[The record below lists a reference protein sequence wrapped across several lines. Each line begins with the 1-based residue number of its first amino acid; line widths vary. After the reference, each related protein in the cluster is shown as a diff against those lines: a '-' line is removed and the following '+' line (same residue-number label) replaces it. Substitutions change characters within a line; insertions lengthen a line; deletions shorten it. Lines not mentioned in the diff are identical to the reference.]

1 MTREI
6 AVVVVSYN
14 KKQYTELC
22 LKGLLASDPQPE
34 QLVVVDNGS
43 EDGSVQMLDG
53 PVRRRCAEEE
63 VDFAFIANDE
73 NLGAC
78 TARNQAL
85 EVTEGRYVAFIDNDA
100 AVRSRDWLA
109 VLASVLDESDEV
121 GIVGPKLLFPF
132 EPYNIECAG
141 VGISSEGR
149 VKYLGRGSPKDAPE
163 FCSRT
168 PVQCL
173 TSACWLMRRK
183 LYKTLGGLDEAFN
196 PAQFEDFD
204 FCYRARE
211 AGWTVLYEPDA
222 EMYHYENTTTA
233 GSNDL
238 NFKYVTIK
246 NWQVFK
252 ERWRHMFEKE
262 DGPPTDDCMW
272 KPLETKP
279 LHATGEPPIIEPNI
293 PAG

>member
-1 MTREI
+1 MTPDT
-6 AVVVVSYN
+6 AVIVVSYN
-14 KKQYTELC
+14 KKPYTELC
-22 LKGLLASDPQPE
+22 IKGLLASEPPPD

-53 PVRRRCAEEE
+53 PVRTRCVEAG
-63 VDFAFIANDE
+63 VDFELIANDD

-85 EVTEGRYVAFIDNDA
+85 EVAEAEYVAFIDNDA

-109 VLASVLDESDEV
+109 VLGGVLDASEEV

-149 VKYLGRGSPKDAPE
+149 VKYLGRGSPKDASE
-163 FCSRT
+163 FCSRAS
-168 PVQCL
+168 VQCL

-183 LYKTLGGLDEAFN
+183 FYEDLGGMDEVFN

-211 AGWTVLYEPDA
+211 AGWTILYEPGA
-222 EMYHYENTTTA
+222 AIYHYENTTTA
-233 GSNDL
+233 GSQDF

-252 ERWRHMFEKE
+252 QRWRHMFEDE

-272 KPLETKP
+272 IPLETRP
-279 LHATGEPPIIEPNI
+279 LEATGDPPII
-293 PAG
+293 